1 MPTTE
6 GHRIMSDSSLSRL
19 RRAVACAK
27 CGLYRCRS
35 PDSHSKYPGS
45 CPHEIYAE
53 KRKLTVE
60 EGWSQPESRAVFEAS
75 DDVLAEGYG
84 KWCRV
89 KEVVEYS
96 KRMGY
101 RKLGLAFC
109 VSLRQEARNLQ
120 NILEADG
127 FDVVS
132 ISCMAGAPIRNEV
145 GFEEISG
152 VGKTL
157 CNPLMQAEVLNENG
171 TELNIM
177 AGLCVG
183 HDILFIKHSKA
194 GVTPLVVKDRVLQH
208 NPVAALGTRSSRV
221 RSLML
226 RARRFTRLPRHRR
239 SAANIAIGDD
249 AESKKARDRER
260 NQPRQRQDVLSPI
273 AADSGELK
281 ASD

>member
-1 MPTTE
+1 MTNDT
-6 GHRIMSDSSLSRL
+6 LSRSH
-19 RRAVACAK
+19 RVVACAK

-35 PDSHSKYPGS
+35 PDSASKYPGS
-45 CPHEIYAE
+45 CPHETYSE
-53 KRKLTVE
+53 KRRLTVE
-60 EGWSQPESRAVFEAS
+60 EGWRQPENRKVFEAS

-109 VSLRQEARNLQ
+109 VALRNEARSLQ
-120 NILEADG
+120 NMLEASG
-127 FDVVS
+127 FEVTS
-132 ISCMAGAPIRNEV
+132 ISCMAGAPIRSDV

-183 HDILFIKHSKA
+183 HDVLFIKHSEA

-208 NPVAALGTRSSRV
+208 NPAAALGTRSSRI
-221 RSLML
+221 RRLML
-226 RARRFTRLPRHRR
+226 RSRRFVRLPGRKRNAPNMMLR
-239 SAANIAIGDD
+239 GDLERKNP
-249 AESKKARDRER
+249 ADRGR
-260 NQPRQRQDVLSPI
+260 NQPGQRYDVLSLT
-273 AADSGELK
+273 AANAGALT

>member
-1 MPTTE
+1 V
-6 GHRIMSDSSLSRL
+6 SNASLSKLQR
-19 RRAVACAK
+19 VIACAK

-35 PDSHSKYPGS
+35 PDSSSKYPGS
-45 CPHEIYAE
+45 CPHEAYAE
-53 KRKLTVE
+53 TRRLTVE
-60 EGWSQPESRAVFEAS
+60 EGWRQPESRRVFEAS

-89 KEVVEYS
+89 KEVVEFS

-109 VSLRQEARNLQ
+109 VSLRNEARNLQ
-120 NILEADG
+120 NMLEANG
-127 FDVVS
+127 FDVTS

-157 CNPLMQAEVLNENG
+157 CNPLMQAEILNEHG

-208 NPVAALGTRSSRV
+208 NPAAALGTRSSSV
-221 RSLML
+221 RRLML
-226 RARRFTRLPRHRR
+226 RARRYMRLPKRKR
-239 SAANIAIGDD
+239 SASNIGIRG
-249 AESKKARDRER
+249 ERGGKKAADPQR
-260 NQPRQRQDVLSPI
+260 NRRQQRQEILSPI
-273 AADSGELK
+273 AEDVGELR

>member
-1 MPTTE
+1 MSNS
-6 GHRIMSDSSLSRL
+6 GLSKSHRV
-19 RRAVACAK
+19 VACAK

-35 PDSHSKYPGS
+35 PDSASKYPGS

-53 KRKLTVE
+53 KRELTVE
-60 EGWSQPESRAVFEAS
+60 EGWSQPESRKVFEAS

-109 VSLRQEARNLQ
+109 VALRNEARALQ
-120 NILEADG
+120 AILEAND
-127 FDVVS
+127 FDVIS
-132 ISCMAGAPIRNEV
+132 ISCMAGAPIRNQV

-157 CNPLMQAEVLNENG
+157 CNPLMQAEVLNENE

-183 HDILFIKHSKA
+183 HDVLFIKNSKA

-208 NPVAALGTRSSRV
+208 NPAAALGTRSSILR
-221 RSLML
+221 RLML
-226 RARRFTRLPRHRR
+226 RSRRFMRLPRRKR
-239 SAANIAIGDD
+239 SAANMILRGPSEHNNPADQQ
-249 AESKKARDRER
+249 R
-260 NQPRQRQDVLSPI
+260 NRPEQRHDVLSPT
-273 AADSGELK
+273 AANAGALK